1 MGQAGLAEVG
11 SRGPLG
17 DSAARS
23 GSRDGIPECQM
34 SEGRC
39 VCVCVAG
46 GISNANAWRVIQECP
61 SRDFPSSSVVKTLHF
76 HCRRY
81 GLDLCSEI

>member
-34 SEGRC
+34 SEGG
-39 VCVCVAG
+39 VCVYVLQEGYQMQMLG
-46 GISNANAWRVIQECP
+46 G
-61 SRDFPSSSVVKTLHF
+61 
-76 HCRRY
+76 
-81 GLDLCSEI
+81 

>member
-39 VCVCVAG
+39 VCVCLHREVSKTTVVATAV
-46 GISNANAWRVIQECP
+46 NQ
-61 SRDFPSSSVVKTLHF
+61 FK
-76 HCRRY
+76 
-81 GLDLCSEI
+81 